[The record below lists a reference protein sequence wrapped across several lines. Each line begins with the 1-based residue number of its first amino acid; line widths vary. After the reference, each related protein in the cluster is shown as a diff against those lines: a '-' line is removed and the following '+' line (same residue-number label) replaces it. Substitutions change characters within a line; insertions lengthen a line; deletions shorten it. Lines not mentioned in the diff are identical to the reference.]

1 MWVLEVKDLGDVTK
15 LFGIGMTY
23 DNKNLYYLKKAQSI
37 RETLPEIHLEQAYSS
52 HALIGE

>member
-1 MWVLEVKDLGDVTK
+1 MLEVKDLGDVTK

-52 HALIGE
+52 RALIGE